1 MLERRNGGILKMIY
15 YLHKETGFLIKKDDL
30 KQRIRNRERYLE
42 FNCLNVKPFDY
53 DMTKQPY
60 TQKPERYVYFLKD
73 IPFSE
78 DFDEITEPFEEEELI
93 YIYQN
98 LRSGFRARKDDII
111 LEKIENMLVKI
122 QDKKIKCRDL

>member
-1 MLERRNGGILKMIY
+1 MIY

-30 KQRIRNRERYLE
+30 KQRIKNRERYLE
-42 FNCLNVKPFDY
+42 FNCLDIKPFDY

-122 QDKKIKCRDL
+122 QDTKIKCRDL

>member
-1 MLERRNGGILKMIY
+1 MIY

-78 DFDEITEPFEEEELI
+78 DFDEMVVPFKFSELAEI
-93 YIYQN
+93 YNIVKNNRTYFQ
-98 LRSGFRARKDDII
+98 KDKDEV
-111 LEKIENMLVKI
+111 LEKIEKLLKI
-122 QDKKIKCRDL
+122 QQDAYLKHEKEF